1 MGSPSRARERAEA
14 KPAADLGRRGDIAY
28 REMLLRKLLHAFYW
42 IDDGLQA
49 HMQAAA
55 GFTLPRAQSMMMAC
69 IADGIQRQ
77 SEMADHLR
85 VSKQA
90 VQQALRALIKKE
102 LVALEPDP
110 ANGRHKIVT
119 LTRKGREMR
128 DVAQAGVRRLEQE
141 LGRRIGLKR
150 LAALHDALD
159 AEWGPAPHAAD

>member
-1 MGSPSRARERAEA
+1 MTKPSPNRDQRPPTVEA
-14 KPAADLGRRGDIAY
+14 VRRDGESAY

-49 HMQAAA
+49 HMQSAA
-55 GFTLPRAQSMMMAC
+55 GFSLPRAQSMMMAC
-69 IADGIQRQ
+69 IADGIRRQ
-77 SEMADHLR
+77 SEMAAHLR

-90 VQQALRALIKKE
+90 VQQALRALMDKG
-102 LVALEPDP
+102 LVVLEPDP

-119 LTRKGREMR
+119 LTPKGRAMR
-128 DVAQAGVRRLEQE
+128 DIAQAAVRRLEVE

-159 AEWGPAPHAAD
+159 TDWGPPPDTGA